1 MNLLKKCSPVCSRPV
16 STRPVPSKRAQHCQT
31 RRFLERVYAAD
42 ADAIENPEWDAIQG
56 SGALGHSTQFAG
68 VPTDTAPVETPHS
81 VADSCRE
88 MMEETRT
95 FLESDLKKLFE
106 KGVS

>member
-1 MNLLKKCSPVCSRPV
+1 M
-16 STRPVPSKRAQHCQT
+16 KR
-31 RRFLERVYAAD
+31 VNAAD

-68 VPTDTAPVETPHS
+68 RPTNTAPVETPVS
-81 VADSCRE
+81 KADSCRAV
-88 MMEETRT
+88 MEETRN

-106 KGVS
+106 KGVSW